1 MRQHPQ
7 VLSLRFK
14 EGLKRP
20 EIDNAIDLYLRDD
33 ISEMEYKEWE
43 KLFEVVPEKLTQQ
56 EKGAWLSRF
65 TDVSYGSDAFIPF
78 RDNIDRA
85 AKSGVRYVAQAGARR
100 GMKMRD
106 PRLQRVWNGHVLYR
120 TEAVPSLM
128 ASTRSV
134 NENDMGNDRIVASV

>member
-1 MRQHPQ
+1 MIGCGAGQQSRIHCTRLAASKADIWFLRQHPQ
-7 VLSLRFK
+7 VLGLRFK

-85 AKSGVRYVAQAGARR
+85 ARAVSVCGTGRGLR
-100 GMKMRD
+100 GMKM
-106 PRLQRVWNGHVLYR
+106 
-120 TEAVPSLM
+120 
-128 ASTRSV
+128 
-134 NENDMGNDRIVASV
+134 